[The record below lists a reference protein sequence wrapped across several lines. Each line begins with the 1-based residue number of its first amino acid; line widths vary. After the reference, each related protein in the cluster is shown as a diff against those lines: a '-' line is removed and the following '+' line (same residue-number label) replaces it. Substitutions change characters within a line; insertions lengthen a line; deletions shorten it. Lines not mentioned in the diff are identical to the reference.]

1 MELVRE
7 HVAESVFERERL
19 LEADPVTG
27 AYYRSSFR
35 VFLDGATEFEYRN
48 ALRIVRFE
56 LSPGAKVGVDFEKS
70 RTGELPEC
78 SLVVVP
84 RESCL

>member
-7 HVAESVFERERL
+7 HVAASVFERERL

-35 VFLDGATEFEYRN
+35 VFLDAATEFEYRN

-56 LSPGAKVGVDFEKS
+56 LSPAAKVSVDFEKS
-70 RTGELPEC
+70 RSGESPEL
-78 SLVVVP
+78 SLVVAP
-84 RESCL
+84 RESRL